1 MIQEAYT
8 VNTEPKKTT
17 NSSIVMGELI
27 LAFTIAQIR
36 KAWITRNVTVPH
48 LLQIQYRTLLFMIP
62 SGLLFKTPSGVGVL
76 ILSASTSI
84 YVSSSELM
92 VHSMCPT
99 APYNFTRAQLSALTQ
114 YCSNQSPLFI
124 IFFRFEAPTR

>member
-27 LAFTIAQIR
+27 LAFTIAQMR

-48 LLQIQYRTLLFMIP
+48 LLQIQYRTLLFIIP
-62 SGLLFKTPSGVGVL
+62 SGLLFMTPSGLGVL
-76 ILSASTSI
+76 ILSVSTSI

-92 VHSMCPT
+92 VHDMFPT
-99 APYNFTRAQLSALTQ
+99 GPYNFTKAQLSV
-114 YCSNQSPLFI
+114 
-124 IFFRFEAPTR
+124 R